1 MMRKLDN
8 VTKSVAVEK
17 GASFVDL
24 ASKPIWEDSDFYD
37 FSHMTPEGAQKVGTL
52 LYEALKNKC
61 TDAEKTSPQD
71 KK

>member
-1 MMRKLDN
+1 
-8 VTKSVAVEK
+8 
-17 GASFVDL
+17 
-24 ASKPIWEDSDFYD
+24 
-37 FSHMTPEGAQKVGTL
+37 MTPEGAQKVGTL